1 MSTETAAVRLVAF
14 APEAVRAL
22 ADGDLAA
29 AGRAVGGLTLPGLWL
44 EGDWLWLWRLR
55 AAQIEEDPDSARW
68 LLRAVVL
75 DPDTV
80 VGHAGFHGPPD
91 ERGMVEVGY
100 SILEGHRR
108 RGYAAAALSELMA
121 YARGEGAR
129 VVRASIAPDN
139 VPSLALARRFG
150 FAHVGE
156 QWDERDGR
164 ELLFERPLTP

>member
-1 MSTETAAVRLVAF
+1 VAPASVRLVAF
-14 APEAVRAL
+14 GPDALNAL
-22 ADGDLAA
+22 AAGDLAA
-29 AGRAVGGLTLPGLWL
+29 AGRAAGGLALPGLWL
-44 EGDWLWLWRLR
+44 EDDWLWLWRLR
-55 AAQIEEDPDSARW
+55 AAQIGEDPASERW
-68 LLRAVVL
+68 LLRAVVI
-75 DPDTV
+75 DPGTV

-100 SILEGHRR
+100 TILEGHRR
-108 RGYAAAALSELMA
+108 RGYAAAALTELMA
-121 YARGEGAR
+121 YARGQGAQ

-139 VPSLALARRFG
+139 EPSLALARRFG